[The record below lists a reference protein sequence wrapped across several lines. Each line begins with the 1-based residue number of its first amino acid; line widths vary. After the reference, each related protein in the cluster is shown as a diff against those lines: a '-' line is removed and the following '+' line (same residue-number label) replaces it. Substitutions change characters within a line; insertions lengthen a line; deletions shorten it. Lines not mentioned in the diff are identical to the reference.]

1 MKNIIK
7 MKNKSKVT
15 FTYNFTASESSLN
28 SINAEGSMDLPEL
41 SVCGACKY

>member
-1 MKNIIK
+1 

-15 FTYNFTASESSLN
+15 FYNFTAIESSLN
-28 SINAEGSMDLPEL
+28 SINAEGSMDLPEW